1 MEEVLALF
9 CFVVCLDRFKFVY
22 LSMVVRWIENG
33 ALKKGIKTSFFFCL
47 GCLQST
53 FAAIL

>member
-22 LSMVVRWIENG
+22 SSMVVRWIENG
-33 ALKKGIKTSFFFCL
+33 ALKKGIKTYFFFCL